1 MESKLVIAGID
12 VHKRML
18 AVVLVDADNPQKEL
32 ERRKFAT
39 GTSALDA
46 CAAWLESQGV
56 NVAVME
62 STAQYWKPVWLALE
76 GKFLLHLAQAQSN
89 GAPRGRKSDFVDAL
103 RLARRFLAAEL
114 KLSFVPDEEQ
124 RGWRCLARSKYQ
136 LRSQQVR
143 LHGQI
148 EALLEESRIKLS
160 SMVSDLLGAT
170 GRRILGALVKG
181 ETNEEKLAA
190 LAANNV
196 KASREE
202 LADALRGPMQPAH
215 RKVLGM
221 WLEQV
226 EMIDRQIV
234 DLHLELGKALRSHQE
249 PIARLCE
256 IPGLKEDAAQQIITE
271 LGPGAAVFETAA
283 QMASWIGVCPGREE
297 SAGESTSNR
306 SPKGNRT
313 MRRLLNQI
321 AWGAVRT
328 KDCFFK
334 ELFHRLVP
342 RLGVHKAIWAVA
354 HRIAKVIWKVLH
366 DKVRYIERGPRGL
379 DPQAMKRRVTALAR
393 QMRKLGYTIEL
404 KPLAGTT
411 E

>member
-32 ERRKFAT
+32 ERRRFAT
-39 GTSALDA
+39 GTRALDA

-56 NVAVME
+56 NEAVLE
-62 STAQYWKPVWLALE
+62 STAQYWNPVWLALE
-76 GKFLLHLAQAQSN
+76 GKFLLHLPQAQSN

-181 ETNEEKLAA
+181 ETNAEKLAA

-215 RKVLGM
+215 RKGLGM
-221 WLEQV
+221 WLAIGTGEGGDECGEIGRISREQCQS
-226 EMIDRQIV
+226 E
-234 DLHLELGKALRSHQE
+234 S
-249 PIARLCE
+249 
-256 IPGLKEDAAQQIITE
+256 
-271 LGPGAAVFETAA
+271 
-283 QMASWIGVCPGREE
+283 GR
-297 SAGESTSNR
+297 T
-306 SPKGNRT
+306 
-313 MRRLLNQI
+313 RRC
-321 AWGAVRT
+321 A
-328 KDCFFK
+328 
-334 ELFHRLVP
+334 
-342 RLGVHKAIWAVA
+342 
-354 HRIAKVIWKVLH
+354 
-366 DKVRYIERGPRGL
+366 
-379 DPQAMKRRVTALAR
+379 
-393 QMRKLGYTIEL
+393 
-404 KPLAGTT
+404 AGTHAARAPEGAGDVVGARGADRPADRGSSSRT
-411 E
+411 G